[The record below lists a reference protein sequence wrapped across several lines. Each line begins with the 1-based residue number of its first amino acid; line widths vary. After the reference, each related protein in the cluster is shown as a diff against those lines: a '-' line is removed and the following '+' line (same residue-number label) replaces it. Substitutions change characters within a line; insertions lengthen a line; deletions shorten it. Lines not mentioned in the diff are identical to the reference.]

1 MFERITDFVVGQD
14 SFDLAV
20 TPKNGGLT
28 INGSLSAL
36 TTSSISTL
44 LNSNMFLTNGVAT
57 FSYGARQFIA
67 FNDATSGYNSATDA
81 IIEITGFSYA
91 SGFTNLSQISFV

>member
-1 MFERITDFVVGQD
+1 VVGQD
-14 SFDLAV
+14 SLDLAV
-20 TPKNGGLT
+20 TPQNGSFT
-28 INGSLSAL
+28 IHGSLSAL

-44 LNSNMFLTNGVAT
+44 LNSDMFLTNSAAT

-91 SGFTNLSQISFV
+91 NGFTNLSQISFV